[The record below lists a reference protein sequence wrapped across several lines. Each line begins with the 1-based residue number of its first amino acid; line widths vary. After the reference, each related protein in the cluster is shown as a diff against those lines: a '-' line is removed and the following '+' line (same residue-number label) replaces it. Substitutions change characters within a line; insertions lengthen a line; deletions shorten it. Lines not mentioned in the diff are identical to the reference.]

1 MYGGRMNINGK
12 KVLVLGGGISG
23 CSIAWIL
30 KKLGANVTIVEKD
43 DDCGGIGRTFNLD
56 GCDYEIGP
64 HILHASQRHTINFYK
79 KYGVRS
85 LEYLSKMSAD
95 DTMNSLIDFP
105 YSVDTVFQLPPKLG
119 RRVVQDLYEIGR
131 KKIDHTNLETYL
143 RSVVGDALYENF
155 NLGYSKKFWGR
166 DPKNIPSNGAAKWI
180 NFRTSDKRLFMEW
193 QGYPEGGFN
202 SFMDWV
208 RKDIP
213 IINTNVE
220 SVIKDDSNISGI
232 RTNQGVLESDL
243 YISTIPLKEC
253 FPEMPNDLTYIGNV
267 LVALRLK
274 NGPVFPE
281 GIGGVYFPNK
291 YNFKRVCE
299 YPAMTDENYPNLN
312 NGTLVG
318 FEYNVFPWKG
328 GYINDTYYLSEALSA
343 CNDLFN
349 QEAVLSRI
357 HYYRDV
363 YPLRNKEQ
371 MKKFNHIKK
380 EVESYNNFFLSGR
393 FGNFK
398 YVNMN
403 DCIEM
408 SFDLVSEIVGK
419 TVDEIVF
426 EVGL

>member
-1 MYGGRMNINGK
+1 
-12 KVLVLGGGISG
+12 
-23 CSIAWIL
+23 
-30 KKLGANVTIVEKD
+30 
-43 DDCGGIGRTFNLD
+43 
-56 GCDYEIGP
+56 
-64 HILHASQRHTINFYK
+64 
-79 KYGVRS
+79 
-85 LEYLSKMSAD
+85 
-95 DTMNSLIDFP
+95 
-105 YSVDTVFQLPPKLG
+105 
-119 RRVVQDLYEIGR
+119 
-131 KKIDHTNLETYL
+131 
-143 RSVVGDALYENF
+143 
-155 NLGYSKKFWGR
+155 
-166 DPKNIPSNGAAKWI
+166 
-180 NFRTSDKRLFMEW
+180 MEW

-349 QEAVLSRI
+349 QEAVSSRI